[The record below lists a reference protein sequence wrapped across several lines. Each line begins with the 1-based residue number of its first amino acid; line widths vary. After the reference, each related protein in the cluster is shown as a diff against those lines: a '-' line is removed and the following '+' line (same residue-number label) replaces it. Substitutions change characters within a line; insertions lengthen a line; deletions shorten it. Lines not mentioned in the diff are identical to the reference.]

1 MLQQGHGEVSEFNFN
16 LQKKRLNII
25 VFISVKIN

>member
-25 VFISVKIN
+25 VLNDE